1 MGWYILCL
9 FFYHLAVHDFS
20 TTMCSSHCLYLKVE
34 GMLSQKMLFSVK
46 INCLKGY
53 FILKQG
59 RKPTR
64 LFVCL
69 NTYIANVRF
78 PRVWCSLFLFFFSII
93 LNIFKL
99 TKLLNNTLCR
109 TTTSIWWTMSSATT
123 ILRDLLSSLLS
134 EEH

>member
-1 MGWYILCL
+1 MVKPFTSWDYIYILL
-9 FFYHLAVHDFS
+9 VFFYHLAVHDFS
-20 TTMCSSHCLYLKVE
+20 TTVCSSHCLCLKVE
-34 GMLSQKMLFSVK
+34 GMQSQKMLFSVK

-78 PRVWCSLFLFFFSII
+78 PRECGVLYLFF
-93 LNIFKL
+93 LNHFEYL
-99 TKLLNNTLCR
+99 QTN
-109 TTTSIWWTMSSATT
+109 
-123 ILRDLLSSLLS
+123 
-134 EEH
+134 